1 VLQPSANTHQVPQ
14 LVTGLQRPVM
24 QITVNNQPPH
34 SGPGQQYAGHA
45 LVTHQP
51 LLAVPNV
58 VSGVAEGQYGLE
70 MIEPGIENHRV
81 EVYRS
86 GDVRETTY
94 HDNIPV
100 DAGGFNLTVIGTRN
114 PDYMHLPFSQQARP
128 AP

>member
-1 VLQPSANTHQVPQ
+1 
-14 LVTGLQRPVM
+14 M
-24 QITVNNQPPH
+24 
-34 SGPGQQYAGHA
+34 

-51 LLAVPNV
+51 LPAVP
-58 VSGVAEGQYGLE
+58 GALAGTAEGQYGLE

-100 DAGGFNLTVIGTRN
+100 DTGGFNLTVIGTRN
-114 PDYMHLPFSQQARP
+114 PDYMH
-128 AP
+128 